1 VLAALQDAEGS
12 LARFGAQRIAF
23 ARAVDAQQ
31 RAEKTVQLQGQRLA
45 AGTAS
50 RGDKLNAERQSVQ
63 ATMAAAS
70 ARAELTTSFIAV
82 EKALG
87 LGWQAPEP
95 QK

>member
-1 VLAALQDAEGS
+1 MLGALQDAENS

-23 ARAVDAQQ
+23 ARALDAQQ
-31 RAEKTVQLQGQRLA
+31 RAQSTVQLQDQRLA

-50 RGDKLNAERQSVQ
+50 RVEKLNAERQSVQ
-63 ATMAAAS
+63 AQMAATS
-70 ARAELTTSFIAV
+70 ARAELTTAFVAV

-87 LGWQAPEP
+87 LGWQAPGP

>member
-1 VLAALQDAEGS
+1 
-12 LARFGAQRIAF
+12 AF
-23 ARAVDAQQ
+23 ARSVDAQQ
-31 RAEKTVQLQGQRLA
+31 RAQNTVQLQQQRLA

-50 RGDKLNAERQSVQ
+50 RVDTLNAERTALQ
-63 ATMAAAS
+63 ANMAATS